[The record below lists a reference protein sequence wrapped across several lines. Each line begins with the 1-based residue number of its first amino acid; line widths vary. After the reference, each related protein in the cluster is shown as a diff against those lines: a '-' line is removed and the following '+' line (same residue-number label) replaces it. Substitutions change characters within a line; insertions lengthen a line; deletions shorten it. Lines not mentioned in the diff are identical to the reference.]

1 MISPDAKIS
10 PNAVIGPNVTIDSG
24 CVIEDGVRLKNTVVL
39 KGCLIK
45 SHAWVDNSIIGWK
58 STVGKWARIEGTTVL
73 GEDV

>member
-1 MISPDAKIS
+1 
-10 PNAVIGPNVTIDSG
+10 VTIDSG

-58 STVGKWARIEGTTVL
+58 STVGKWVN
-73 GEDV
+73 